1 MANTESQ
8 PKFNFSIPS
17 DAVVGQH
24 IKTVCLA
31 FMSAVAF
38 VYAAGYC
45 FGHFIHKLNDRLTFS
60 VRFLSSFIPTIMR
73 FNPDTERGITLEEIA
88 DQCRNAVQNAAVQA
102 ELKPRPVLPTKSC
115 TRTKS
120 KPYAQ
125 SA

>member
-1 MANTESQ
+1 MAHTDSHQ
-8 PKFNFSIPS
+8 FKLSIPS

-45 FGHFIHKLNDRLTFS
+45 FGHFIHRLNDRLAFS
-60 VRFLSSFIPTIMR
+60 VRFVSSFIPTIMR
-73 FNPDTERGITLEEIA
+73 FNPDTERGITLDEIA
-88 DQCRNAVQNAAVQA
+88 DQCRKAVQNAGVQA
-102 ELKPRPVLPTKSC
+102 ELKPRPVMPAKSC

-120 KPYAQ
+120 KSHAQ